1 LSRAINLRSFPINY
15 TLFVTS
21 LCKYTN
27 LFKAESKIWI
37 FLFIKESS
45 LNLIDLKIVKR
56 LLLGES

>member
-1 LSRAINLRSFPINY
+1 MAFSIHIQSD
-15 TLFVTS
+15 
-21 LCKYTN
+21 LCSKYTN